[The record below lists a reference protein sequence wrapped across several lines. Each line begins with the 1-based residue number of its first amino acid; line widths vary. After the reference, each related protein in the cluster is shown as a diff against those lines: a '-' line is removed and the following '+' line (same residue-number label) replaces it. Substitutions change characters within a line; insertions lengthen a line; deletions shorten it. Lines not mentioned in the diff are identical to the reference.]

1 MFFLSFTILEQ
12 TTKIFPTITGLQ
24 KYMNQLFPLTDWSLE
39 SMKQALTV
47 IIRRI
52 DKLFSKMHKTVK
64 VSTFHFI

>member
-1 MFFLSFTILEQ
+1 
-12 TTKIFPTITGLQ
+12 
-24 KYMNQLFPLTDWSLE
+24 MNQLFPLTDWSLE

-64 VSTFHFI
+64 VSAETNVVIISVLVIRFFIL

>member
-1 MFFLSFTILEQ
+1 MCCLFS
-12 TTKIFPTITGLQ
+12 GLQ

-39 SMKQALTV
+39 SMKPALTV

-64 VSTFHFI
+64 VK

>member
-1 MFFLSFTILEQ
+1 
-12 TTKIFPTITGLQ
+12 
-24 KYMNQLFPLTDWSLE
+24 MNQLFPLTDWSLE

-64 VSTFHFI
+64 VIFPKFHILYVIHDNNKQTLKK

>member
-1 MFFLSFTILEQ
+1 
-12 TTKIFPTITGLQ
+12 
-24 KYMNQLFPLTDWSLE
+24 MNQLFPLTDWSLE

-64 VSTFHFI
+64 VIFLKFNILYVIPKTISEK